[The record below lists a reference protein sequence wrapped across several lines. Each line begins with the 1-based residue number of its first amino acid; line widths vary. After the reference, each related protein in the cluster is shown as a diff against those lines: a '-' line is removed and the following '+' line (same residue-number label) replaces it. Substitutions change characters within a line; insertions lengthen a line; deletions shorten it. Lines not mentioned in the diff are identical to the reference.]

1 MLTIVIDL
9 AYRHLSKKL
18 QLSHEYSNSSKLECS
33 SIISLHLGHS
43 ISMSSSNFS
52 LSVCSVRPSAS
63 KESKVCSSC
72 LISRGTSLLLWR
84 FFGISIVI
92 KNDYYILADLQ
103 VGESGVHIF
112 FLQSLISYM
121 RSFPPV

>member
-1 MLTIVIDL
+1 MLIIVIDL
-9 AYRHLSKKL
+9 AYRHFSKKL

-52 LSVCSVRPSAS
+52 LSVCSVRPYSS

-72 LISRGTSLLLWR
+72 LISRGTSLLWR
-84 FFGISIVI
+84 CFGISIVI

-103 VGESGVHIF
+103 VGESGVYIF
-112 FLQSLISYM
+112 FLQSLISYT
-121 RSFPPV
+121 RSFPPA